1 MSKAVKWLLG
11 LVVIA
16 LAAVAAFFAFGR
28 NGGKQADQDDAKV
41 GKLNVAYNNPEKPIK
56 GGDLKIAAVSDSPFQ
71 GSYISPLADDAL
83 TSELFQP
90 TGQGTSGIFAT
101 DKQFKINDKGAATI
115 DFDKENRQK

>member
-1 MSKAVKWLLG
+1 MVHNKQLLFVNGGYFMSKAVKWLLG

-90 TGQGTSGIFAT
+90 TGQGTSGIFVRGKNT
-101 DKQFKINDKGAATI
+101 
-115 DFDKENRQK
+115 